1 MAVVNFMID
10 SDFKW
15 VLLALALLWM
25 CSLVLFWLEKEGRT
39 RG

>member
-15 VLLALALLWM
+15 SLLGMAMLWAISVALF
-25 CSLVLFWLEKEGRT
+25 VFEKR
-39 RG
+39 RRPA